1 MAEMAASFVKIGNR
15 EYAIVPKDE
24 YEKLLGI
31 PAGAEDALA
40 FSGAIIAHDLRAARA
55 KAGLSQAEL
64 AKKLKVSQ
72 PMVANAEL
80 GKNRVG
86 RRYMASVLKA
96 CGLPKDWKPQE

>member
-1 MAEMAASFVKIGNR
+1 MAEVAASFVKVGNR

-24 YEKLLGI
+24 YEELLGI
-31 PAGAEDALA
+31 PAGAEDTLA

-64 AKKLKVSQ
+64 AKKVSQ

-96 CGLPKDWKPQE
+96 CGLPKDWKP